1 MEEYRHVGGEDCD
14 LFSLNLPKATPTL
27 TGKDAVRFEEKVRE
41 GLKNPTGLIPTPKL
55 QDVTDKILKHI
66 LEG

>member
-1 MEEYRHVGGEDCD
+1 MEEYKHVGGEDCD

-27 TGKDAVRFEEKVRE
+27 YGQDAVRFEEKVNQ
-41 GLKNPTGLIPTPKL
+41 GLKNPVGLVPTPKL
-55 QDVTDKILKHI
+55 ESLKHI